1 VPHRARPVL
10 EGKHPVHV
18 VLRAKRKLW
27 WRNGGVY
34 RVMRRVLAHYLGGA
48 EFRIV
53 HISIQDDHLHLLIE
67 AANKAALT
75 FGMQSF
81 AIRAA
86 RALNRAEGGC
96 GKVFAQRYH
105 ATQITSTH
113 QARHALAYIL
123 NNWRKHM
130 QDWSNGRQRRAQLDE
145 FSSAVS
151 FHGWTKRFAVPNGHE
166 PLPVSPPSTWLLK
179 RGWTRH
185 GAIDP
190 FECPGPGWFD

>member
-1 VPHRARPVL
+1 M
-10 EGKHPVHV
+10 
-18 VLRAKRKLW
+18 RAKRKLW
-27 WRNGGVY
+27 WRNGSVY

-53 HISIQDDHLHLLIE
+53 HISIQDDHLHMLVE
-67 AANKAALT
+67 AANKSALT

-86 RALNRAEGGC
+86 RALNRKEGGC

-105 ATQITSTH
+105 ATQVTTTR
-113 QARHALAYIL
+113 QARSCLAYVL

-130 QDWSNGRQRRAQLDE
+130 QDWSNGKQRREQLDE
-145 FSSAVS
+145 YSSAVS
-151 FHGWTKRFAVPNGHE
+151 FQGWTKKFVVPAGHE
-166 PLPVSPPSTWLLK
+166 PLPVSAATTWLLK
-179 RGWTRH
+179 SGWARH